1 MGERRERERH
11 EMRERIIE
19 AALGLFTTEGY
30 DKTTLRRIADDIEYT
45 PGTIYAYFKDKDA
58 ILYAV
63 HERGFVELGRRMTA
77 VVVGAANPRDALER
91 VGREYIKF
99 ALDNPQLYD
108 LMFISTSTTR
118 ALGDDDE
125 WPEGK
130 RTYDLVKSMVRAA
143 MAGGWI
149 TGTASDGDVEA
160 MSFLLWS
167 TVHGMASLRIRERC
181 RVIPECDRDRIQDD
195 ALALVMARIST
206 AKR

>member
-1 MGERRERERH
+1 MGDRRERERH
-11 EMRERIIE
+11 EMRERIVE

-30 DKTTLRRIADDIEYT
+30 DNTTLRRIADDIEYT
-45 PGTIYAYFKDKDA
+45 PGAIYSYFKDKDA

-77 VVVGAANPRDALER
+77 VVVGATNPRDALER
-91 VGREYIKF
+91 VGRAYIQF
-99 ALDNPQLYD
+99 AVDNPQLYD
-108 LMFISTSTTR
+108 LMFISQSTTR

-130 RTYDLVKSMVRAA
+130 RTYDLVKAMVRSA
-143 MAGGWI
+143 MDGGWI
-149 TGTASDGDVEA
+149 HGDNVDA
-160 MSFLLWS
+160 MAFLLWS

-195 ALALVMARIST
+195 ALALVMSRIAT
-206 AKR
+206 TKH